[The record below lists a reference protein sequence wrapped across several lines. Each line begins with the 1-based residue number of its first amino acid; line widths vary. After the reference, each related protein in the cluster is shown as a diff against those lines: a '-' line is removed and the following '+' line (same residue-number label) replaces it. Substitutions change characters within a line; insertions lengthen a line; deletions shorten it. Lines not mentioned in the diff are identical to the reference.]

1 MFNAFSV
8 DVEDYYQVGAFSGI
22 ISPNDW
28 DSRES
33 RVVANTQKILDIL
46 DAGSK
51 PVSGTFFVLGWIA
64 ERFPSLVREIANR
77 GHEIASHGF
86 MHQLVYEMT
95 ETEFRNDV
103 RRTRLLLQEQS
114 GQPVI
119 GYRAPSF
126 SIVKR
131 TPWAHRILV
140 EEGYCYDSSVF
151 PIHHDLHGNADAPL
165 EIHDI
170 TTESGIIREFPPAVV
185 RWLGQNIPTGGGGYF
200 RFFPYFVTAHWL
212 RSINASGKP
221 FVFYIHPWEVDP
233 KQPRI
238 PNAPLK
244 SRFRHYLNLHRTES
258 RLKRLLNNFNFVPI
272 RKVLLFSILFHK
284 ILTTHSFFTV
294 RLYSRRTSCSDCDY
308 RGVNRSSVAGGSGGA
323 RGGKADAVYEPSQT
337 NGNCST

>member
-1 MFNAFSV
+1 MMFNAFSV
-8 DVEDYYQVGAFSGI
+8 DVEDYYQVGAFARM

-28 DSRES
+28 DSWES
-33 RVVANTQKILDIL
+33 RVVANTRTILDIL
-46 DAGSK
+46 RSASK
-51 PVSGTFFVLGWIA
+51 PVTGTFFVLGWIA
-64 ERFPSLVREIANR
+64 ERFPELVREIAGH

-95 ETEFRNDV
+95 ETEFRNDI
-103 RRTRLLLQEQS
+103 RRTRMLLQEQS

-140 EEGYCYDSSVF
+140 EEGYRYDSSVF

-170 TTESGIIREFPPAVV
+170 TTESGVIREFPPAVV
-185 RWLGQNIPTGGGGYF
+185 RWFGQNLPTGGGGYF
-200 RFFPYFVTAHWL
+200 RFFPYGVTSRWL
-212 RSINASGKP
+212 RSINRLGRP
-221 FVFYIHPWEVDP
+221 FVFYLHPWEIDP
-233 KQPRI
+233 TQPRI

-258 RLKRLLNNFNFVPI
+258 RLKQLLHDFNFVPI
-272 RKVLLFSILFHK
+272 REVLKLE
-284 ILTTHSFFTV
+284 
-294 RLYSRRTSCSDCDY
+294 SD
-308 RGVNRSSVAGGSGGA
+308 
-323 RGGKADAVYEPSQT
+323 E
-337 NGNCST
+337 